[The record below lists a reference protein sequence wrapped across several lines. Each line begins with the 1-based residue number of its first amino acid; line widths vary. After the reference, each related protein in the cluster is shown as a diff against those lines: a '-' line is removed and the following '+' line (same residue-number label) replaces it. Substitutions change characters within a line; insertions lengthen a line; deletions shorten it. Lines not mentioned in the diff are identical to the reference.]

1 MNIVQ
6 IRASIFYPQTIGFT
20 PENVAKYKDM
30 FLPNGTVASASPF
43 PEMAFGNLPLGLPW
57 QLVGQD
63 SDNNNVTV
71 AFLPNKIDIIKNI
84 ENLNE
89 QTETVFVQ
97 FCSEKFRVF
106 LEDIKMKA
114 TRLAYCPL
122 LSMAENDSEGRLV
135 TWKHVISQTAIEG
148 IPCQD
153 INMSFLIKKNKPIE
167 QQNVDVNFL
176 FKMMDGMKIK
186 DGVKTSDSVL
196 IQLDINTVPEG
207 AYTFDSQ
214 EIKAFLEEAVVWKQE
229 FVDSVLS

>member
-1 MNIVQ
+1 
-6 IRASIFYPQTIGFT
+6 
-20 PENVAKYKDM
+20 
-30 FLPNGTVASASPF
+30 
-43 PEMAFGNLPLGLPW
+43 
-57 QLVGQD
+57 
-63 SDNNNVTV
+63 
-71 AFLPNKIDIIKNI
+71 
-84 ENLNE
+84 
-89 QTETVFVQ
+89 
-97 FCSEKFRVF
+97 
-106 LEDIKMKA
+106 MKA

-207 AYTFDSQ
+207 SYTFDSQ